1 MPDMLVKLLELP
13 SLEPYTTALAAD
25 RIIIRR
31 AQAYEQT
38 RVTEFIRQHFG
49 TGWSD
54 EVSVGYANKPVTV
67 YIATQGGRVVGF
79 AAYECT
85 RKAFFG
91 PTGVEPGMRG
101 KGVGAALL
109 VACMHGLRDSGY
121 VYGIIGG
128 AGPTEFYTKV
138 VGAQVIEGSSPGIY
152 TDMLKG
158 PGE

>member
-1 MPDMLVKLLELP
+1 MPDMLVKLLEIPDLQP
-13 SLEPYTTALAAD
+13 FVAPLAAEE
-25 RIIIRR
+25 IVIRR

-38 RVTEFIRQHFG
+38 PVREFIREHFG

-67 YIATQGGRVVGF
+67 YIATQHGVVVGF

-91 PTGVEPGMRG
+91 PTGVRPDMRG

-128 AGPTEFYTKV
+128 AGPTGFYSKI
-138 VGAQVIEGSSPGIY
+138 VGATVIEGSSPGIY

-158 PGE
+158 PGD